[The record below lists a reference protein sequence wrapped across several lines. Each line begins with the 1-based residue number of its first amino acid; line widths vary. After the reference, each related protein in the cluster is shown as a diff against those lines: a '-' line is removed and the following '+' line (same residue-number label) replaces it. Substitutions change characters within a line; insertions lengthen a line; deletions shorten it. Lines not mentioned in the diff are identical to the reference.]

1 MELSVSNIGRSG
13 VKIGKTVQAGPAAAT
28 KTKTGTISGDRLELS
43 RAALN
48 WVETLNDRNFQDQ
61 ERRAAL
67 QQQKMADNTDL
78 SQQMEGAK
86 DAADAE
92 GESLRVMNRC
102 MKIASNI
109 MSGKRVPLKD
119 LKYLMEHD
127 SKLYQ
132 MAMVMRRPN
141 KDDKKCDPVVKEDEE
156 SSSNGTTD
164 AGTDGAVSAPESSA
178 GAETPDSP
186 SDSGEDA
193 E

>member
-1 MELSVSNIGRSG
+1 
-13 VKIGKTVQAGPAAAT
+13 
-28 KTKTGTISGDRLELS
+28 
-43 RAALN
+43 
-48 WVETLNDRNFQDQ
+48 
-61 ERRAAL
+61 
-67 QQQKMADNTDL
+67 
-78 SQQMEGAK
+78 MEGAK

-141 KDDKKCDPVVKEDEE
+141 KDDKNATP
-156 SSSNGTTD
+156 SSRRMRNHLPTGRRTPGRMGRSPPRR
-164 AGTDGAVSAPESSA
+164 VPQVRKRRILRRI
-178 GAETPDSP
+178 AERMPNDFGRAFYT
-186 SDSGEDA
+186 A
-193 E
+193 EIERQRLNRAAIKR

>member
-1 MELSVSNIGRSG
+1 MELSISNIRRGG
-13 VKIGKTVQAGPAAAT
+13 VKIGKTAQAVPAAT
-28 KTKTGTISGDRLELS
+28 KTKVGTASGDRLELS

-78 SQQMEGAK
+78 FQQMEGAD
-86 DAADAE
+86 DATEAE
-92 GESLRVMNRC
+92 GESFRIMNRC

-119 LKYLMEHD
+119 LRYLMEHD

-132 MAMVMRRPN
+132 MAMAMRRPD
-141 KDDKKCDPVVKEDEE
+141 KDDEKCDPVVKEDEE
-156 SSSNGTTD
+156 SSSCGTTD
-164 AGTDGAVSAPESSA
+164 AGADGAVSPPESST
-178 GAETPDSP
+178 GAETQDSP
-186 SDSGEDA
+186 PNGGETA